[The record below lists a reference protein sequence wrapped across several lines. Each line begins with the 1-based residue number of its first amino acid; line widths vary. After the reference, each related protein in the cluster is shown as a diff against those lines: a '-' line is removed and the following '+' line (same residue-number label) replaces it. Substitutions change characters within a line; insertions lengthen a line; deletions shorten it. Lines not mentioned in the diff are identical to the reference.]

1 MSDLH
6 STTPNTPLRGTA
18 KDYTGQVF
26 GRLTAKSRISGKRT
40 KYLCVCSCGN
50 SKTVDSSDLI
60 SGHIK
65 SCGCLNLESL
75 SARSKDLTGQT
86 FERLKVVKR
95 LGGKIT
101 KYLCLCSC
109 GNSKAI
115 NGADLTSGNT
125 RSCGCLALELL
136 SVSKSTHGQR
146 DSLEYT
152 AWAGMWQRCTN
163 SKHPKYSTYKDR
175 TPPEEWRDFAVFLA
189 HIGPKPGPEF
199 SLDRIDNEKP
209 YGPGNVRWATVKE
222 QANNKSNIQRFTYAG
237 KSQTAV
243 QWAAETGL
251 NLGTLRSR
259 LNSGWSVE
267 KALTTPSK
275 GLPLF

>member
-1 MSDLH
+1 M
-6 STTPNTPLRGTA
+6 
-18 KDYTGQVF
+18 
-26 GRLTAKSRISGKRT
+26 
-40 KYLCVCSCGN
+40 
-50 SKTVDSSDLI
+50 
-60 SGHIK
+60 
-65 SCGCLNLESL
+65 
-75 SARSKDLTGQT
+75 
-86 FERLKVVKR
+86 
-95 LGGKIT
+95 
-101 KYLCLCSC
+101 
-109 GNSKAI
+109 
-115 NGADLTSGNT
+115 
-125 RSCGCLALELL
+125 
-136 SVSKSTHGQR
+136 
-146 DSLEYT
+146 
-152 AWAGMWQRCTN
+152 
-163 SKHPKYSTYKDR
+163 
-175 TPPEEWRDFAVFLA
+175 FLA